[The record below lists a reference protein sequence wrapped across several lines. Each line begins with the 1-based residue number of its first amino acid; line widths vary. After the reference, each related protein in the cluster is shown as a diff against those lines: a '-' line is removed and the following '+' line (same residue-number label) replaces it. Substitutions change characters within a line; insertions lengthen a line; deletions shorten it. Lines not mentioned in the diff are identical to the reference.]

1 LKFFVCIAQAR
12 SVLVLKD
19 DEDKILQLDPY
30 KIAALAGD
38 HGDRVQFSEFI
49 QKNIQ
54 LDYYR
59 TGLLHRYQQ
68 HKDTHFTLCVYL
80 CVCVT
85 IKKKR
90 KNRKILILRF

>member
-1 LKFFVCIAQAR
+1 
-12 SVLVLKD
+12 VLKD

-59 TGLLHRYQQ
+59 TGLLHRY
-68 HKDTHFTLCVYL
+68 
-80 CVCVT
+80 
-85 IKKKR
+85 
-90 KNRKILILRF
+90 